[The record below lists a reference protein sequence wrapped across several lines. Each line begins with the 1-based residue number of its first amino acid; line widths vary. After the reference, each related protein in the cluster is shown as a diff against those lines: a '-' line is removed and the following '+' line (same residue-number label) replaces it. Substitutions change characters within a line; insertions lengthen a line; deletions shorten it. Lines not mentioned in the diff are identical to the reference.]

1 MGQINREE
9 LKDAPNSLEEFRKKI
24 ENPLNK
30 VLSEYQKHDAHP
42 ALKDGVWES
51 ARAVRDLQ
59 SLSAIENAN
68 SEHSRRLDP
77 RNFQFLMA
85 LKNETF
91 LTCSGSDRR
100 PKRQKLSV
108 SERLETRRVSQL
120 RGLLSSRVVKDGASL
135 RGAVSVGPRH
145 ETFFAQQ
152 KQTSKETLVSLRNFC
167 TKLSKEA
174 SLFKH
179 EFYSPRHHL
188 LAA

>member
-1 MGQINREE
+1 MFAQFSFLNHISKARCAPRPLGRGFGKRSCRQRFTISERHRECE
-9 LKDAPNSLEEFRKKI
+9 CRAFSRFGP
-24 ENPLNK
+24 
-30 VLSEYQKHDAHP
+30 QK
-42 ALKDGVWES
+42 L
-51 ARAVRDLQ
+51 
-59 SLSAIENAN
+59 
-68 SEHSRRLDP
+68 
-77 RNFQFLMA
+77 QFLMA
-85 LKNETF
+85 LENETF

-179 EFYSPRHHL
+179 
-188 LAA
+188 